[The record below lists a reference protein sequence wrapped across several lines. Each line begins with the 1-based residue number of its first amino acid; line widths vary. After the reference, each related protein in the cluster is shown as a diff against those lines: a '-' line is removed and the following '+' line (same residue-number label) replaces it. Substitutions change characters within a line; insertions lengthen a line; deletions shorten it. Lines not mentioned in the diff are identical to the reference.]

1 MTEKRTSSPAGHFSL
16 LLCLLAV
23 AGSGCPKSSA
33 NPNDLSEPTAPT
45 TSGSSGPAG
54 AFRRPSEWLAD
65 NANTSSSPA
74 DLVTR
79 SRAMMGTVFRVMVL
93 PEGRRDAA
101 GEAAE
106 MVLDE
111 AARIE
116 LMTSEWKPK
125 SALSKVNAR
134 AGAEAVEVPTELFEV
149 LRRAVDLAVVS
160 DGAFDPSWAALWD
173 LWRFDRPPR
182 VPSRDEVLARLPLVN
197 YRHVLLDPDARSV
210 FLRRQGMLLGLGG
223 IAKGYSLDRGAAL
236 LRERGF
242 RNFIIYGGGQVY
254 ASGARGPR
262 PWRVGIQDP
271 RNTVRWFAVLELRD
285 ASLST
290 SGDYEHFFIVGGVR
304 YHHILD
310 LRTGFPARGCRS
322 VTVLASDGMTADA
335 LSTAAFVLGP
345 KSGLRLLRQFAVA
358 EGVVVDDENR
368 VHISEGLRD
377 KILVGPPT
385 P

>member
-1 MTEKRTSSPAGHFSL
+1 MGSRAAAL
-16 LLCLLAV
+16 LIALCLLGVGAN
-23 AGSGCPKSSA
+23 GCRKSSA
-33 NPNDLSEPTAPT
+33 GANDIGAPIAQT
-45 TSGSSGPAG
+45 PAIPSGVGPAD
-54 AFRRPSEWLAD
+54 APRRPSEWLTD
-65 NANTSSSPA
+65 NANTSTSTV

-79 SRAMMGTVFRVMVL
+79 SRALMSTIFRVMVV

-101 GEAAE
+101 GTAAE

-111 AARIE
+111 AARLE
-116 LMTSEWKPK
+116 LMMSEWKPA
-125 SALSKVNAR
+125 SALSRVNAS
-134 AGAEAVEVPTELFEV
+134 AGAEAIEVPLELFEV
-149 LRRAVDLAVVS
+149 LRSAIEVAVAS

-182 VPSRDEVLARLPLVN
+182 VPSHDEVAARLPLVN
-197 YRHVLLDPDARSV
+197 YRDVVLDSETRSVLL
-210 FLRRQGMLLGLGG
+210 RRRGMLLGLGG
-223 IAKGYSLDRGAAL
+223 IAKGYALDRGAAL
-236 LRERGF
+236 LQEKGF

-254 ASGARGPR
+254 AGGMRGAR

-271 RNTVRWFAVLELRD
+271 RNSDRWFAVLELRD
-285 ASLST
+285 GSLST
-290 SGDYEHFFIVGGVR
+290 SGDYEHLFIADGLR

-322 VTVLASDGMTADA
+322 VTVVASDGTTADA

-345 KSGLRLLRQFAVA
+345 KRGLQTVRRFSGA

-368 VHISEGLRD
+368 VHISVGLRD
-377 KILVGPPT
+377 KILVVAPT